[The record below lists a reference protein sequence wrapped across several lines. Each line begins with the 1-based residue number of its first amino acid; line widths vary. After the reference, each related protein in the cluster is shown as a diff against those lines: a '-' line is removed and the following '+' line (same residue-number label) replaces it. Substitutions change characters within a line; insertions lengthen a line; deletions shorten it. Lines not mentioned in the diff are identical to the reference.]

1 MRPVIVFIL
10 LLQGLNAFTQ
20 PFEKLDKEIQ
30 GLITNKKVSG
40 GVGLVWKDG
49 KIIHEAT
56 YGWKDAGYKDTMTVD
71 AVFRIAS
78 QTKLIVSIAA
88 LQLVAKEK
96 INLDTPIENWLPE
109 FKNQQVAVKKGTEIE
124 LVERNKSITLRHLL
138 SHTSGISSSDEWPQF
153 APLFKQYQLDKPL
166 NLQYKSLEDEVKQIA
181 KMPLVHQPGQRFSYG
196 TSTDVLARWVE
207 VVSKMKLSAY
217 LNQHIIAPLNMNDT
231 YFKLPANKYARLLP
245 VHVSTPSG
253 SLMKMGNQFFPID
266 FPIMEDITMES
277 GAGGMVSTPHD
288 YLKLL
293 VCLVNN
299 GEYGKNKRLLP
310 ANWVDSLAT
319 GQLNGETYTTGGMKS
334 KNTFGLG
341 VGVTTS
347 EGSQVT
353 GATPGSFFWGGAFNT
368 SYLVDRKK
376 RVITIFMFQRAPF
389 DLPRTLAYLEKL
401 AFEAIQ

>member
-1 MRPVIVFIL
+1 
-10 LLQGLNAFTQ
+10 
-20 PFEKLDKEIQ
+20 
-30 GLITNKKVSG
+30 
-40 GVGLVWKDG
+40 
-49 KIIHEAT
+49 
-56 YGWKDAGYKDTMTVD
+56 MTVD

-78 QTKLIVSIAA
+78 QTKLIVTIAA

-109 FKNQQVAVKKGTEIE
+109 FKTQQVAVKKGTEIE

-138 SHTSGISSSDEWPQF
+138 SHTSGISSADEWPQF
-153 APLFKQYQLDKPL
+153 AALFKQYQLEKPL
-166 NLQYKSLEDEVKQIA
+166 NFQYKSLEEEVKQIA

-207 VVSKMKLSAY
+207 VVSKMKLSSY
-217 LNQHIIAPLNMNDT
+217 LNQYILAPLNMNDT
-231 YFKLPANKYARLLP
+231 YFKLPASKYARLLP
-245 VHVSTPSG
+245 VHVSTPTG

-266 FPIMEDITMES
+266 FPIMEEITMES

-310 ANWVDSLAT
+310 ANWVDSLST
-319 GQLNGETYTTGGMKS
+319 GQLNGEVFVTGGIKS

-347 EGSQVT
+347 EGGRVT

-376 RVITIFMFQRAPF
+376 RIITIFMFQRAPF
-389 DLPRTLAYLEKL
+389 DLPRTLSYLEKL
-401 AFEAIQ
+401 AFDAIK